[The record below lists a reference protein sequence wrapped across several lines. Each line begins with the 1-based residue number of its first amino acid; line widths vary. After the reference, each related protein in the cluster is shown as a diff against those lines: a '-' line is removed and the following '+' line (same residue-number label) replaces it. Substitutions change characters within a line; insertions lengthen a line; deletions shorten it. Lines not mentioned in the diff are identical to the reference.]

1 MNHSFLVSINLLL
14 SNCML
19 VYFYYYVKHYLKK
32 IARGKCH
39 QRDSP
44 CGPFNENVARGTVPV
59 ATFGHKNT
67 GEYLRHFKL
76 FYFRKASNQA
86 VMCMACGNS
95 PFSIKLSI
103 SSPVIFS
110 TFKNS
115 IASKDCSDTFLQ
127 FRAR

>member
-1 MNHSFLVSINLLL
+1 MNHSFLVSIILLL

-19 VYFYYYVKHYLKK
+19 VYIRYYVKYFFK
-32 IARGKCH
+32 
-39 QRDSP
+39 
-44 CGPFNENVARGTVPV
+44 NVTRGTVPV
-59 ATFGHKNT
+59 VTFRHKKT
-67 GEYLRHFKL
+67 GEHLRHFKL
-76 FYFRKASNQA
+76 FYFRKAINQA